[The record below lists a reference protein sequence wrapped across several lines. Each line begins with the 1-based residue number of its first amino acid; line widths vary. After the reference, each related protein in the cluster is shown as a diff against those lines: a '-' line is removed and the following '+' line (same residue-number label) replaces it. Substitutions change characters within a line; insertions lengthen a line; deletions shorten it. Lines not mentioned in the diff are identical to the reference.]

1 MCCLFLLGQVKLLFG
16 GQPVFSHGQLYVT
29 ISRVTSRNGLKILLT
44 DENGDCMKTTLNVVY
59 QEIFQN
65 V

>member
-1 MCCLFLLGQVKLLFG
+1 MCCLFLLGQVKHLLG

-59 QEIFQN
+59 QEIFQH